1 MKVLFIVNMIRK
13 LDISILFSGRN
24 FIVFIY
30 VELFFLIIFMGSMGN
45 NKMDFN
51 MIFIV
56 LMIII
61 VSIMKLNMVDILF

>member
-13 LDISILFSGRN
+13 LGISIVFSGRN

-30 VELFFLIIFMGSMGN
+30 VELFFLIIFMGSVGK

-51 MIFIV
+51 KIFIV

-61 VSIMKLNMVDILF
+61 VSIVKLNMVDILF